1 MHIDGVREGDL
12 IAYPGPPRRQ
22 ALADFF
28 GVGLAH
34 IGVAVRTADTLS
46 VVEIDFKG
54 IRTRSLRAI
63 VRHYPK
69 VEALRLPICD
79 HESKRIAQRALEGLG
94 DKRPYAHNLARFGFV
109 WANLRSIQHPHV
121 EYWSRALF
129 PFAAAIA
136 WVFGRG
142 KVTCS
147 GFVYEAL
154 TDTGLA
160 TRLPLRFDRALPE
173 SSLGPSRRDHTG
185 WRSYLCGPADISCV
199 IPANSRFVIQQNS
212 RAGADLFQVSAAS

>member
-1 MHIDGVREGDL
+1 MDVAEHQVPMHIDGVREGDL

-129 PFAAAIA
+129 PFAAAQ
-136 WVFGRG
+136 
-142 KVTCS
+142 
-147 GFVYEAL
+147 L
-154 TDTGLA
+154 N
-160 TRLPLRFDRALPE
+160 
-173 SSLGPSRRDHTG
+173 SSLQVPIQHVLVYWFSMR
-185 WRSYLCGPADISCV
+185 PACCV
-199 IPANSRFVIQQNS
+199 YPRYS
-212 RAGADLFQVSAAS
+212 G